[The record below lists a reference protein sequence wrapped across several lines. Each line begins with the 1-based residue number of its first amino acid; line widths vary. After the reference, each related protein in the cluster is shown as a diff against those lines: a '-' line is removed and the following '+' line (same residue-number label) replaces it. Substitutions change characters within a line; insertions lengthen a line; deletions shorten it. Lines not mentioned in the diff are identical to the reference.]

1 MENDK
6 AQKGTNVIEEP
17 CPGGMW
23 NIKVKSECSGYLW
36 YLREDRLGV
45 KRKLFRFFKL
55 SSDGRISCHSEK
67 KGEEVT
73 CWSEQASNYSAIE
86 GGKLKKADHKEVQLN
101 PVHEEFMKTYH
112 LAALTKSERD
122 KWMLAL
128 MSWDRIIHSSRT
140 SAPCWT
146 STTKETIEQK
156 DAEANRRKKVL
167 LALQTGDKLAFGIS
181 DRHYHDSQFNTLLH
195 LYIAYC
201 RNLNKD
207 LLTHLIVDLDVDV
220 EAKNSD
226 GVTALQL
233 AVERGRLDVVQ
244 FFLEELPQHKRP
256 DIDTRKGMLNNKE
269 NLLHSAA
276 AAGNKHLLSYLIKN
290 RGINPGYA
298 FEHKGATIRVWMLR
312 DGSEVP
318 NRKFVYLL
326 KEVASIYEKH
336 HIFDK

>member
-1 MENDK
+1 MGESVVTLKRRVRRSYVGQNRPPTT
-6 AQKGTNVIEEP
+6 AQPKEIAH
-17 CPGGMW
+17 
-23 NIKVKSECSGYLW
+23 ILK
-36 YLREDRLGV
+36 
-45 KRKLFRFFKL
+45 
-55 SSDGRISCHSEK
+55 
-67 KGEEVT
+67 
-73 CWSEQASNYSAIE
+73 
-86 GGKLKKADHKEVQLN
+86 GKLKKADHKEVFPFMLN

-112 LAALTKSERD
+112 LAALTRSERD

-128 MSWDRIIHSSRT
+128 MSWDR
-140 SAPCWT
+140 
-146 STTKETIEQK
+146 KTIEQK

-167 LALQTGDKLAFGIS
+167 FALQTGDKLAFGIS

-256 DIDTRKGMLNNKE
+256 DIDTRKGVLNNKE

-276 AAGNKHLLSYLIKN
+276 ASGNKHLLSYLIKN

-298 FEHKGATIRVWMLR
+298 FEHKGTTIRVWMLR